1 MKNNNNN
8 DKIIIGDDMKKPGTI
23 IISFILCIVLFITE
37 ILFMT
42 LFNISHGIKK
52 EEITN
57 IIEQVDIKEELKEIA
72 EYQELK
78 KEINNELLDELV
90 SSQEV
95 ENYVKE
101 NIKAIYLNAVY
112 NENMNYINSIE
123 LKEQINNKIDIL
135 IDLNQLT
142 PEQKEKIINI
152 LDEITKSIDE
162 QIENTNS
169 ENEIIKLIKVII
181 NKKTTNYALIGVIII
196 SLLIIIINQSKTG
209 YIWVGLPTIITGV
222 LFLILAL
229 GIEGKIPETGI
240 DVEIKNFIIN
250 YLPSLLKTIKKSSII
265 MTIIGFI
272 GCTLYTILNY
282 QERSAQDGEI

>member
-1 MKNNNNN
+1 
-8 DKIIIGDDMKKPGTI
+8 MKKPGTI

>member
-1 MKNNNNN
+1 
-8 DKIIIGDDMKKPGTI
+8 MKKPGTI

-282 QERSAQDGEI
+282 QERSAQDGEIWFI